1 MTPASR
7 TFTWLR
13 QFAKLWGFA
22 LFCVFVV
29 YVFRDVVLPF
39 LFAILV
45 AYLLAPLV
53 ERASRYKI
61 GGRPFPRAAAVIIL
75 YVFILA
81 ILSLFIS
88 SFVRKLSGD
97 FSRLFREAPQV
108 FAKVNK
114 DWLPSAGAWID
125 DNFGAEATGEP
136 GDETPDHG
144 EQQGPRAVFLE
155 QMPDGRYRLD
165 LEAFSFEVTPAE
177 AGKFI
182 VAPPARL
189 EGDAAPGGKW
199 ERAIKQWLSQRLK
212 STEGESRRALEYGQ
226 KFVAAIVGG
235 IARLFL
241 VLMVAAFILVD
252 LDRIQGFL
260 RSLVP
265 DRYRGDYDR
274 IVTGVDRGLSGVI
287 RGQLLICLINGL
299 LTYVGLLI
307 FKVKYAALLGAIAA
321 VMSLIPIFGSI
332 LSSIPI
338 VVVALISS
346 ATLRHQEGAVRAGVD
361 HPDPPHRGEL
371 AQPEDHGQ
379 RRQDPSGAGRVRAD
393 RRRTWLRAGGRAV
406 RRPRGLDHPDHL
418 RLLLAPSARRLGR
431 ADTTAIS
438 TPLRRPLGLKRGGA
452 AAAPYSDETLGTRS
466 APTMRAERSGMSRQP
481 GREAT
486 SRFASTTT
494 ARSASCGIRRPLR
507 CGLLRS
513 SWA

>member
-7 TFTWLR
+7 TFTWFR

-22 LFCVFVV
+22 LFCIFVV

-61 GGRPFPRAAAVIIL
+61 GSRPFPRAAAVIIL

-114 DWLPSAGAWID
+114 DYLPRAGAWID

-136 GDETPDHG
+136 GDETLDHS
-144 EQQGPRAVFLE
+144 EAQGPRAIYLQE
-155 QMPDGRYRLD
+155 MPDGRFRLD

-226 KFVAAIVGG
+226 KFIAAIVGG

-287 RGQLLICLINGL
+287 RGQLLICVINGL
-299 LTYVGLLI
+299 LTYAGLLI

-321 VMSLIPIFGSI
+321 IMSLIPIFGSI
-332 LSSIPI
+332 LSSVPI

-346 ATLRHQEGAVRAGVD
+346 ATFDIRKGLFVLGWIILIHLIEANVLNPKIMGNAAKIHPVLVVFALIAGEHAYGLVGA
-361 HPDPPHRGEL
+361 L
-371 AQPEDHGQ
+371 F
-379 RRQDPSGAGRVRAD
+379 
-393 RRRTWLRAGGRAV
+393 AV
-406 RRPRGLDHPDHL
+406 PVASIIQTIFVYYWRRPRI
-418 RLLLAPSARRLGR
+418 A
-431 ADTTAIS
+431 TTV
-438 TPLRRPLGLKRGGA
+438 TPLSPSDPMPPPA
-452 AAAPYSDETLGTRS
+452 A
-466 APTMRAERSGMSRQP
+466 
-481 GREAT
+481 
-486 SRFASTTT
+486 
-494 ARSASCGIRRPLR
+494 GI
-507 CGLLRS
+507 
-513 SWA
+513 

>member
-7 TFTWLR
+7 TFAWLR

-22 LFCVFVV
+22 LFCVFIV
-29 YVFRDVVLPF
+29 YIFREVVLPF

-45 AYLLAPLV
+45 AYILAPLV
-53 ERASRYKI
+53 DRAGRHKI
-61 GGRPFPRAAAVIIL
+61 GNRPFPRAAAVIIL
-75 YVFILA
+75 YVNILA
-81 ILSLFIS
+81 VLVLFIS
-88 SFVRKLSGD
+88 YFVPKLSGD
-97 FSRLFREAPQV
+97 FSRLFREAPQL

-114 DWLPSAGAWID
+114 EWLPRAGAWID

-136 GDETPDHG
+136 GDDTADHG
-144 EQQGPRAVFLE
+144 EQQGPRSVFLE

-165 LEAFSFEVTPAE
+165 LEAFSFEVTPVE
-177 AGKFI
+177 AGKFV

-274 IVTGVDRGLSGVI
+274 IVTGIDHGLSGVI

-299 LTYVGLLI
+299 LTYFGLLA
-307 FKVKYAALLGAIAA
+307 FKVKYAPLLGAIAA

-346 ATLRHQEGAVRAGVD
+346 ATLDIKKGLFVLGWIILIHLLEANFLNPKIMGNAAKIHPVLVVFALIAGEHGYGLVGA
-361 HPDPPHRGEL
+361 L
-371 AQPEDHGQ
+371 F
-379 RRQDPSGAGRVRAD
+379 
-393 RRRTWLRAGGRAV
+393 AV
-406 RRPRGLDHPDHL
+406 PVASIIQTIFVYYWRRPR
-418 RLLLAPSARRLGR
+418 
-431 ADTTAIS
+431 
-438 TPLRRPLGLKRGGA
+438 A
-452 AAAPYSDETLGTRS
+452 AAAAAAMTS
-466 APTMRAERSGMSRQP
+466 APPSELPPPAAGM
-481 GREAT
+481 
-486 SRFASTTT
+486 
-494 ARSASCGIRRPLR
+494 
-507 CGLLRS
+507 
-513 SWA
+513 